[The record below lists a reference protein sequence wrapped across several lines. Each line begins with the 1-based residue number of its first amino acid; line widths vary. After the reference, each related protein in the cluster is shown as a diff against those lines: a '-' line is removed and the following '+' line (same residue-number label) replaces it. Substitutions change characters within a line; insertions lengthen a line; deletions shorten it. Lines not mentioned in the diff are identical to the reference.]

1 MKRSSLYFRVPL
13 VLLVRKLLRVRV
25 VFTHA
30 DEVYLQLEGP
40 VHLIPQGEAYRVDL
54 RERKEQWFSNGG
66 TRSPRGTLEYCRG
79 TPGKKKYVVYILK
92 SRQKKIEKKDKWVE
106 TSF

>member
-40 VHLIPQGEAYRVDL
+40 VHLIAQGEAYRVDL
-54 RERKEQWFSNGG
+54 RGKKKEQWFSNGV

-79 TPGKKKYVVYILK
+79 TPGKRKNM
-92 SRQKKIEKKDKWVE
+92 
-106 TSF
+106 